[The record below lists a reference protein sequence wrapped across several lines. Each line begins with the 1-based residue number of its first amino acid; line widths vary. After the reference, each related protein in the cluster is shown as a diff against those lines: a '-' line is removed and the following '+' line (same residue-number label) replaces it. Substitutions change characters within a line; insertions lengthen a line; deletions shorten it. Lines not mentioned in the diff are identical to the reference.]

1 MNWSLFDG
9 GGQRKYLTSAERAA
23 FIAAALRAD
32 PSTSSFCL
40 TLALTG
46 ARISEVLALTA
57 DRLDQSEGTIILET
71 LKRRR
76 KGLFRAVPVPRELL
90 SYLAAIHDFPRHALR
105 QRLWKFSRPT
115 AWRRVRGVMVAAG
128 VGPSQSKPKALRH
141 AFAVEA
147 VQQRIALSLIKKWL
161 GHAKIETTAL
171 YAEPV
176 GEEERALARL
186 MWQTM
191 PSDCR
196 LDGKQISHENPPLI
210 LVAAGRHKRG

>member
-9 GGQRKYLTSAERAA
+9 RGQRKYLTPVERAA
-23 FIAAALRAD
+23 FLTAAYRAD
-32 PSTSSFCL
+32 PQTGSFCV

-57 DRLDQSEGTIILET
+57 SRLDQSEGTIVLET

-76 KGLFRAVPVPRELL
+76 KGLFRAVPVPKELL
-90 SYLAAIHDFPRHALR
+90 AYLGSVHELSRRAPDD
-105 QRLWKFSRPT
+105 RLWSFSRPT
-115 AWRRVRGVMVAAG
+115 AWKRVKSVMAVAGIGRG
-128 VGPSQSKPKALRH
+128 QSKPKALRH

-161 GHAKIETTAL
+161 GHAKIETTAI

-176 GEEERALARL
+176 GEEERSLARL
-186 MWQTM
+186 MWQAM
-191 PSDCR
+191 PLNDR
-196 LDGKQISHENPPLI
+196 FDP
-210 LVAAGRHKRG
+210 GRAHSPEASSAL

>member
-1 MNWSLFDG
+1 
-9 GGQRKYLTSAERAA
+9 
-23 FIAAALRAD
+23 
-32 PSTSSFCL
+32 
-40 TLALTG
+40 LALTG

-76 KGLFRAVPVPRELL
+76 RGLFRAVPVPRELL
-90 SYLAAIHDFPRHALR
+90 SYLATVHDLPRHPLNE
-105 QRLWKFSRPT
+105 RLWKFSRPT
-115 AWRRVRGVMVAAG
+115 AWKRVRDVMAAADIR
-128 VGPSQSKPKALRH
+128 PSQAKPKALRH

-176 GEEERALARL
+176 GDEERALAQL
-186 MWQTM
+186 MWQAVR
-191 PSDCR
+191 S
-196 LDGKQISHENPPLI
+196 G
-210 LVAAGRHKRG
+210 GGF

>member
-1 MNWSLFDG
+1 MSWSLFDAK
-9 GGQRKYLTSAERAA
+9 GQRKYLTPTERAA
-23 FIAAALRAD
+23 FISAAFKAE
-32 PSTSSFCL
+32 PTTSSFCL

-46 ARISEVLALTA
+46 ARISEALALTS
-57 DRLDQSEGTIILET
+57 DRLDVSDSVIVLET

-76 KGLFRAVPVPRELL
+76 KGLFRAVPVPNELILHMMAVHGL
-90 SYLAAIHDFPRHALR
+90 SATPGPGDAR

-115 AWRRVRGVMVAAG
+115 AWKRVRRVMHEAG
-128 VGPSQSKPKALRH
+128 IGPGLAKPKALRH

-176 GEEERALARL
+176 GDEERALARL
-186 MWQTM
+186 MWQAV
-191 PSDCR
+191 
-196 LDGKQISHENPPLI
+196 PP
-210 LVAAGRHKRG
+210 GGHF